1 MSGWR
6 ERTPPVRHD
15 SLATHGRSRVMRSF
29 DHASYAPVGRGKVSW
44 FRLVDAG
51 MLVATAWAARSG
63 FGDSSSN
70 RSDSVLIAISIA
82 CALVLLPLIGLY
94 GDSERGLPWR
104 RLWLAPACVAIAQ
117 CVGVISVMA
126 LDWQSGTELGWVFGW
141 FVLSAI
147 ALNASQ
153 VVRHW
158 LGVRA
163 AARNTRRKPVALVG
177 HREHC
182 LTLAGRDGRHA
193 AAPFAVAAIFDLSDT
208 SAAGVSDVAVH
219 RDLGTFVDCVRR
231 AHVGEIWIVL
241 PLAEADR
248 IGAIVRAFD
257 TDLVDIRFMPDLAD
271 LTPLHPRRAIR
282 GRALDLVAAPLSAR
296 ALAGKAVFDRV
307 FAGLAL
313 IAIAPLMVVIAIA
326 VKCSSPGPVLF
337 RQQRR
342 GAYGRIFT
350 IYKFRTMREHD
361 AAVPGEVRQA
371 TRGDPRITPVGA
383 LLRRTSLD
391 ELPQFLNVLKGD
403 MSVVGPRPHAVEH
416 DRFYQHRIDGY
427 IQRYRIKPGITG
439 WAQVNGHRGETDH
452 VEKMQQRVEHDLYY
466 LNNWSFALD
475 MRIVAATVMCG
486 FTHRNA
492 Y

>member
-1 MSGWR
+1 M
-6 ERTPPVRHD
+6 H
-15 SLATHGRSRVMRSF
+15 SF
-29 DHASYAPVGRGKVSW
+29 DSVDYALVVRGKISW
-44 FRLVDAG
+44 FRLADG
-51 MLVATAWAARSG
+51 GLLVAAAWAAKRWFDGAPWSAA
-63 FGDSSSN
+63 DAA
-70 RSDSVLIAISIA
+70 LTAIAIA
-82 CALVLLPLIGLY
+82 CALILFPLIGLY
-94 GDSERGLPWR
+94 GNRERRMSWR
-104 RLWLAPACVAIAQ
+104 RMWWVPAGLAVAL
-117 CVGVISVMA
+117 CVGVMSVTA
-126 LDWQSGTELGWVFGW
+126 LDWQSGAAPGWVIGW
-141 FVLSAI
+141 FVLSTV
-147 ALNASQ
+147 ALVASHALRQ
-153 VVRHW
+153 W
-158 LGVRA
+158 LGVQGA
-163 AARNTRRKPVALVG
+163 AYDAGRKPVALVG
-177 HREHC
+177 YRERC
-182 LTLAGRDGRHA
+182 LALAGRDAREVGS
-193 AAPFAVAAIFDLSDT
+193 PFQVAAIFDMSGAPALD
-208 SAAGVSDVAVH
+208 ADKFEVH
-219 RDLGTFVDCVRR
+219 ADLDRFVDCVRR
-231 AHVGEIWIVL
+231 AHVEEIWIVL
-241 PLAEADR
+241 PLSEADR

-296 ALAGKAVFDRV
+296 ALVGKAMFDRV

-313 IAIAPLMVVIAIA
+313 VAIAPLMAAIAVA

-361 AAVPGEVRQA
+361 IDVPGEVRQA
-371 TRGDPRITPVGA
+371 TRGDPRITRVGA

-416 DRFYQHRIDGY
+416 DRFYQHRVDGY

-439 WAQVNGHRGETDH
+439 WAQVNGHRGETDR

-475 MRIVAATVMCG
+475 MRIVAATVVCG

>member
-1 MSGWR
+1 M
-6 ERTPPVRHD
+6 
-15 SLATHGRSRVMRSF
+15 
-29 DHASYAPVGRGKVSW
+29 SW
-44 FRLVDAG
+44 FRLADG
-51 MLVATAWAARSG
+51 GLLVAAAWAAKRWFDDAPWSAA
-63 FGDSSSN
+63 DAA
-70 RSDSVLIAISIA
+70 LTAIAIA
-82 CALVLLPLIGLY
+82 CALVLFPLIGLY
-94 GDSERGLPWR
+94 GNRERRMSWR
-104 RLWLAPACVAIAQ
+104 RVWPAPAGLAVAL
-117 CVGVISVMA
+117 CVGVMSVTA
-126 LDWQSGTELGWVFGW
+126 LDWQSGAAPGWVIGW
-141 FVLSAI
+141 FVLSTV
-147 ALNASQ
+147 ALVASHA
-153 VVRHW
+153 VRQW
-158 LGVRA
+158 LGVHG
-163 AARNTRRKPVALVG
+163 AARDTSRKPVALVG
-177 HREHC
+177 YRERC
-182 LTLAGRDGRHA
+182 LALASCDAREVG
-193 AAPFAVAAIFDLSDT
+193 APFQVAAIFDMSGAPARD
-208 SAAGVSDVAVH
+208 ADKFEVH
-219 RDLGTFVDCVRR
+219 VDLGRFVDCVRR
-231 AHVGEIWIVL
+231 VHVGEIWIVL
-241 PLAEADR
+241 PLSEADR

-271 LTPLHPRRAIR
+271 LTPLHPRRASR

-313 IAIAPLMVVIAIA
+313 IAIAPLMGAIAIA

-361 AAVPGEVRQA
+361 TDAPGEVRQA
-371 TRGDPRITPVGA
+371 TRGDPRITRVGA

-416 DRFYQHRIDGY
+416 DRFYQHRVDGY

-439 WAQVNGHRGETDH
+439 WAQVNGHRGETDR

-475 MRIVAATVMCG
+475 MRIVVATVTCG

>member
-1 MSGWR
+1 M
-6 ERTPPVRHD
+6 H
-15 SLATHGRSRVMRSF
+15 SF
-29 DHASYAPVGRGKVSW
+29 DSVDYALVVRGKISR
-44 FRLVDAG
+44 FRLVDG
-51 MLVATAWAARSG
+51 GLLVAAAWAAKRWFDGAPWSAA
-63 FGDSSSN
+63 DAA
-70 RSDSVLIAISIA
+70 LTAIAIA
-82 CALVLLPLIGLY
+82 CALVLFPLIGLY
-94 GDSERGLPWR
+94 GNRERRMSWRYMWRVPAGL
-104 RLWLAPACVAIAQ
+104 AVAM
-117 CVGVISVMA
+117 CVGVMSVTA
-126 LDWQSGTELGWVFGW
+126 LDWQSGAAPGWMIGW
-141 FVLSAI
+141 FVLSTV
-147 ALNASQ
+147 ALVASHTL
-153 VVRHW
+153 RRW
-158 LGVRA
+158 LGVQRVA
-163 AARNTRRKPVALVG
+163 HDAGRRSVALVG
-177 HREHC
+177 YRERC
-182 LTLAGRDGRHA
+182 LALASRDAREVGS
-193 AAPFAVAAIFDLSDT
+193 PFLVAAIFDMSGAPALD
-208 SAAGVSDVAVH
+208 ADKFEVH
-219 RDLGTFVDCVRR
+219 VDLDRFVDCVRR
-231 AHVGEIWIVL
+231 ARVGEIWIVL
-241 PLAEADR
+241 PLSEADR

-257 TDLVDIRFMPDLAD
+257 MDLVDIRFMPDLAD
-271 LTPLHPRRAIR
+271 LTPLHPRRASR
-282 GRALDLVAAPLSAR
+282 GRALDLVAAPLSTR

-313 IAIAPLMVVIAIA
+313 IAIAPLMGAIAIA

-361 AAVPGEVRQA
+361 ADAPGEVRQA
-371 TRGDPRITPVGA
+371 TRGDPRITRVGA

-439 WAQVNGHRGETDH
+439 WAQVNGHRGETDR

-466 LNNWSFALD
+466 LNNWSFGLD

>member
-1 MSGWR
+1 M
-6 ERTPPVRHD
+6 H
-15 SLATHGRSRVMRSF
+15 SF
-29 DHASYAPVGRGKVSW
+29 DSVDYAFVIRGKISW
-44 FRLVDAG
+44 FRLADG
-51 MLVATAWAARSG
+51 GLLVAAAWAAKRWFDG
-63 FGDSSSN
+63 APWTAADAAL
-70 RSDSVLIAISIA
+70 VAISIA
-82 CALVLLPLIGLY
+82 SALVLFPLIGLY
-94 GDSERGLPWR
+94 GNRERRMSWR
-104 RLWLAPACVAIAQ
+104 RMWRVPAGLAVAL
-117 CVGVISVMA
+117 CVGVMSVTA
-126 LDWQSGTELGWVFGW
+126 LDWQSGAAPGWVIGW
-141 FVLSAI
+141 FALSTV
-147 ALNASQ
+147 ALVASHA
-153 VVRHW
+153 VRQW
-158 LGVRA
+158 LGVRGA
-163 AARNTRRKPVALVG
+163 VHDAGRKLVALVG
-177 HREHC
+177 YRERC
-182 LTLAGRDGRHA
+182 LALASRDAHEDG
-193 AAPFAVAAIFDLSDT
+193 APFQVAAIFDMSGAPARD
-208 SAAGVSDVAVH
+208 ADKFEVH
-219 RDLGTFVDCVRR
+219 ADLDRFVDCVRR

-241 PLAEADR
+241 PLSEADR

-257 TDLVDIRFMPDLAD
+257 KDLVDIRFMPDLAE

-296 ALAGKAVFDRV
+296 ALAGKAVFDRI

-313 IAIAPLMVVIAIA
+313 IAIAPLMAAIALA

-361 AAVPGEVRQA
+361 TDVPGEVRQA
-371 TRGDPRITPVGA
+371 TRGDPRITRVGA

-416 DRFYQHRIDGY
+416 DRFYQHRVDGY

-439 WAQVNGHRGETDH
+439 WAQVNGHRGETDR

-466 LNNWSFALD
+466 LNNWSFGLD
-475 MRIVAATVMCG
+475 MRIVAATVTCG